1 MEFSL
6 TKHLTISEG
15 IKSFIA
21 EFDFNG
27 KKNTEKTYL
36 RALTLFEEFIIS
48 DKDESSAEY
57 RGLLLSSF
65 LSDLPDSILGGYLA
79 WLRRHP
85 FPIEYRGRYK
95 PPVDPISPPPCKLYS
110 SSTIHL
116 YEIALK
122 RVLGFWRGRD
132 WLSFNLLD
140 QAEAQRSAST
150 KPKTDRKFTNIRATL
165 VPLDFGTIMLDTVN
179 RIVRDLGVNSKS
191 TRSTRLEAFRS
202 KCLIHVLML
211 TGLRA
216 SDIAVLTVRTITDA
230 QERNGYM
237 NIKTIKSGTTAN
249 CYLNPA
255 VLESINLYLNERG
268 DKSPWLFIQHGKSN
282 KKPDPNKTVYSKY
295 TSEGKTR
302 KGYGA
307 PITPLTIWRIVRSVA
322 SAAGYKQEDVDRFT
336 SPHAL
341 RHWFAQ
347 NLRDDLVP
355 LDVIQASLGHS
366 SLETTRAIYAPFP
379 NLKPMV
385 DSLNRL
391 QDDNVPNEESY
402 AN

>member
-1 MEFSL
+1 L
-6 TKHLTISEG
+6 TKQLTISEG

-36 RALTLFEEFIIS
+36 RALVLFEEFIVS

-57 RGLLLSSF
+57 RSLLLSSY

-95 PPVDPISPPPCKLYS
+95 PPVDNTSPPPCKQYS
-110 SSTIHL
+110 PSTIHL
-116 YEIALK
+116 YETAIK

-150 KPKTDRKFTNIRATL
+150 KPKTDGKFTNIRATL
-165 VPLDFGTIMLDTVN
+165 VPPDFGTIMLDTAN
-179 RIVRDLGVNSKS
+179 RIVRELGVNSKS
-191 TRSTRLEAFRS
+191 TRSARLESLRS

-216 SDIAVLTVRTITDA
+216 SDIAVLTVRAITDA

-237 NIKTIKSGTTAN
+237 NIKTIKSGTIAN

-255 VLESINLYLNERG
+255 VLESISMYLNERG
-268 DKSPWLFIQHGKSN
+268 DKSPWLFIQHGKSG
-282 KKPDPNKTVYSKY
+282 KKPDPNKTVFSKY

-307 PITPLTIWRIVRSVA
+307 PITPLTVWRIVRSVA
-322 SAAGYKQEDVDRFT
+322 TAAGYKQEDVDRFT

-355 LDVIQASLGHS
+355 LDVIQAGLGHS
-366 SLETTRAIYAPFP
+366 SLETTREIYAPFP

-391 QDDNVPNEESY
+391 PRGKGQDNESN
-402 AN
+402 AK